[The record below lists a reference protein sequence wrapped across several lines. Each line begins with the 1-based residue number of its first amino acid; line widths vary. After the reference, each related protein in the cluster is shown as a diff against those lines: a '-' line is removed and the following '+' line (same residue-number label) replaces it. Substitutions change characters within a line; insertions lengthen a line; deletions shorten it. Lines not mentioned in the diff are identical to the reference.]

1 MVYFGASMPSSG
13 PRTIS
18 TSYSCLLVQYSIF
31 VSRCITG
38 IYFMWQKWQLEE
50 TAADIEKCVI
60 CNALGKMYL
69 VRMQCS
75 CIAEE

>member
-1 MVYFGASMPSSG
+1 MHLCPLVAPEQSQQVTVACLYSTVYL
-13 PRTIS
+13 
-18 TSYSCLLVQYSIF
+18 YH
-31 VSRCITG
+31 G

-50 TAADIEKCVI
+50 TAADIAKCVI